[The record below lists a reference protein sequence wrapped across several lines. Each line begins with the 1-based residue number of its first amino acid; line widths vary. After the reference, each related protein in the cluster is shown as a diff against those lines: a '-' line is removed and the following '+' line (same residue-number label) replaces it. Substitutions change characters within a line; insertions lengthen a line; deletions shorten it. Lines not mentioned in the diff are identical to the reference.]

1 MEKKRKQ
8 CDYFTNKVR
17 ENNAKVKET
26 WKTLNEPLGCNSNKP
41 KINTLIINEK
51 ETSCPQ
57 EIATVLINHF
67 TDIAIK
73 VLADNRDR

>member
-17 ENNAKVKET
+17 ENNEKVKET
-26 WKTLNEPLGCNSNKP
+26 WKTLNEALGCNSNKP

-57 EIATVLINHF
+57 EIATGLINHF